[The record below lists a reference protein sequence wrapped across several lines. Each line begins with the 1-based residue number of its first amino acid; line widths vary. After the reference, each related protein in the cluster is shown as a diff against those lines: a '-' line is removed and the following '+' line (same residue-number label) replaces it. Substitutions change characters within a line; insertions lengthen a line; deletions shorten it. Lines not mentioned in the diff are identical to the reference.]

1 MSSPWPCSWE
11 NSSPTPDAVGR
22 RGEHPVCLTWKES
35 ASVTCSHSCPWCLL
49 WLALGMAE
57 LRAVL
62 LLLFCVSLSSAG
74 ECAHCELWGRQG
86 RELPWQLKWS
96 LPSREGSSA
105 LDTMHWRWG
114 SGKAVNC
121 GEWMETTVASAVLQT
136 DPRGASMIRKVQPEA
151 MDLSDREAGSRGDF
165 PCSQPQP
172 ALHCRAGPRCNYC

>member
-1 MSSPWPCSWE
+1 MSRVLTAAHGVSCGLPWGWRSCERCSCCCSVSP
-11 NSSPTPDAVGR
+11 SPL
-22 RGEHPVCLTWKES
+22 PV
-35 ASVTCSHSCPWCLL
+35 SVHT
-49 WLALGMAE
+49 
-57 LRAVL
+57 
-62 LLLFCVSLSSAG
+62 
-74 ECAHCELWGRQG
+74 ELWARQG